1 MVDVDG
7 GADFLSIDAALGDA
21 AVVSGDV
28 IEVNP
33 GIYHE
38 SINFRGKNVTVRS
51 TGGPDVTTIN
61 GTEYYAVQFVQNE
74 TSDAVLDGFTVTRT
88 TVSGRGIQIGE
99 AYLASDD
106 TVIVVGA
113 YPTINNCII
122 TNHNVSGIGIIDTS
136 SETVTITNTTISG
149 NQSATGGAM
158 DIRSNEA
165 PIFVNMVNCM
175 TNCMVTRNISRA
187 KYSGYGGG
195 MYLWNTN
202 LTLMNCTVAGNISG
216 GSSSGGGIYAI
227 VDSGYYPTPQI
238 IITNSIIWGNSS
250 SLVTTRQI
258 YMSGGYGSID
268 HSDFIDAQVSSA
280 LGRGAGNIEL
290 DPLYVDSSNADY
302 LLRDYHITDCSPCI
316 DVGTA
321 TGAPVDDIDGDPRP
335 LDGDDDGAADH
346 DMGADE
352 VYFDA
357 DGDGFL
363 SCEGDCDS
371 NDPEVYPG
379 APEVCNGRDNDC
391 DGDIDEDFTDADGD
405 GYAFCVDCDDANQGI
420 NPGVDEICDGI
431 DNNCNDVVD
440 EGPDADGDGY
450 TSCNSVDCND
460 YDPSI
465 YPGADEI
472 CDGEDNNCDGEVDE
486 GFDEDGDGVST
497 CTGDCDD
504 TNPDINW
511 LAPEQCNGIDENC
524 SGHVADE
531 YEDLDGDGYTPC
543 GGDCFDAY
551 PGQGTNPELINPD
564 ATEICDGIDNNCD
577 GTIDEG
583 CATTTYYR
591 DADGDTYG
599 DPNDSVFAMD
609 QPEGYVENADDC
621 DDTDAAVNPG
631 ATEICNGIDD
641 NCDGLVDEGFDA
653 DGDGFTTCAD
663 DCDDTNAAVNPGA
676 TEICNGFDD
685 NCDGEIDEGCT
696 TYYRD
701 ADGDTYGDAD
711 NSIVGTSPP
720 SGYVSNAGDCDDA
733 DAAVNPGATEICNGI
748 DDNCDGNIDEGCAT
762 YYQDADGD
770 GYGNPEVSEVAT
782 SPPAG
787 YVTNADDC
795 DDTNAAV
802 NPGATE
808 ICNGIDDN
816 CDGKIDEGFDA
827 DGDGFTTCA
836 GDCDDTN
843 AAVNPGATEIC
854 NGIDDDC
861 DGEIDEGFD
870 ADGDGFT
877 TCAGDCDDA
886 NAAVNPGATEICN
899 GIDDNCDGAVD
910 EDNVCSSNDTTPPT
924 ITISVN
930 PGTLWPP
937 NHKMVPIGVVVV
949 VQDDMDP
956 NPSWELVSITMDE
969 SDESTTY
976 EPLYDDTPG
985 DGNTINDIQ
994 VDSAGNISLRSER
1007 SGKGDGRTYTIVYKA
1022 TDASG
1027 NTITAS
1033 ATVTVPHSM

>member
-1 MVDVDG
+1 MKKVCSINACWIFALMLISGSMILFPSFSIAATYMVDVDG

-165 PIFVNMVNCM
+165 PIFVNMVNCYISNNQTSYGNYMYGGGIYAKGDRDDGSLAVNLTM

-268 HSDFIDAQVSSA
+268 HSDFIDAQVSSN

-316 DVGTA
+316 DAGTA
-321 TGAPVDDIDGDPRP
+321 TGAPDHDIDGDPRP

-511 LAPEQCNGIDENC
+511 LAPEQCK
-524 SGHVADE
+524 V
-531 YEDLDGDGYTPC
+531 
-543 GGDCFDAY
+543 
-551 PGQGTNPELINPD
+551 
-564 ATEICDGIDNNCD
+564 
-577 GTIDEG
+577 
-583 CATTTYYR
+583 
-591 DADGDTYG
+591 
-599 DPNDSVFAMD
+599 
-609 QPEGYVENADDC
+609 
-621 DDTDAAVNPG
+621 
-631 ATEICNGIDD
+631 
-641 NCDGLVDEGFDA
+641 
-653 DGDGFTTCAD
+653 
-663 DCDDTNAAVNPGA
+663 
-676 TEICNGFDD
+676 
-685 NCDGEIDEGCT
+685 
-696 TYYRD
+696 
-701 ADGDTYGDAD
+701 
-711 NSIVGTSPP
+711 
-720 SGYVSNAGDCDDA
+720 
-733 DAAVNPGATEICNGI
+733 
-748 DDNCDGNIDEGCAT
+748 
-762 YYQDADGD
+762 
-770 GYGNPEVSEVAT
+770 
-782 SPPAG
+782 
-787 YVTNADDC
+787 
-795 DDTNAAV
+795 
-802 NPGATE
+802 
-808 ICNGIDDN
+808 
-816 CDGKIDEGFDA
+816 
-827 DGDGFTTCA
+827 
-836 GDCDDTN
+836 
-843 AAVNPGATEIC
+843 
-854 NGIDDDC
+854 
-861 DGEIDEGFD
+861 
-870 ADGDGFT
+870 
-877 TCAGDCDDA
+877 
-886 NAAVNPGATEICN
+886 
-899 GIDDNCDGAVD
+899 
-910 EDNVCSSNDTTPPT
+910 
-924 ITISVN
+924 
-930 PGTLWPP
+930 
-937 NHKMVPIGVVVV
+937 
-949 VQDDMDP
+949 
-956 NPSWELVSITMDE
+956 
-969 SDESTTY
+969 
-976 EPLYDDTPG
+976 
-985 DGNTINDIQ
+985 
-994 VDSAGNISLRSER
+994 
-1007 SGKGDGRTYTIVYKA
+1007 
-1022 TDASG
+1022 
-1027 NTITAS
+1027 
-1033 ATVTVPHSM
+1033 